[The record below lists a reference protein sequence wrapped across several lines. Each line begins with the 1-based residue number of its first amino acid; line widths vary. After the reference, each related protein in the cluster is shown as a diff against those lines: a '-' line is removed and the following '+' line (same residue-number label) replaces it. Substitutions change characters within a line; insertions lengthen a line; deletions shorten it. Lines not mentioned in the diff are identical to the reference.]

1 MADMRWLTEDDLSG
15 IYGRPAAAALRKVA
29 GHVTPEYARLI
40 VASRFCVLATCG
52 PRGVDASPRG
62 DDGPVARLLDPGHVA
77 LPDWHG
83 NNRIDSILN
92 IVADGRA
99 SLMFMIRGSATVL
112 RLRGIA
118 RVTDDADLRASFAR
132 GENLPRA
139 VIVLRVAEA
148 YFQCARALKR
158 AGLWDG
164 GDDSADLPTPGE
176 ILSVLTS
183 GEVGGK
189 TYDAEWPER
198 AARSMW

>member
-1 MADMRWLTEDDLSG
+1 MRWLTQDDLSG
-15 IYGRPAAAALRKVA
+15 IYAAPAPASLRKVA
-29 GHVTPEYARLI
+29 DHVTPEYARMMQ
-40 VASRFCVLATCG
+40 ASRFCVLATCG

-62 DDGPVARLLDPGHVA
+62 DDGAVARLLDPHHVA

-83 NNRIDSILN
+83 NNRIDSIGN

-99 SLMFMIRGSATVL
+99 SLMFLIRGSDSVL
-112 RLRGIA
+112 RIRGRA
-118 RVTDDADLRASFAR
+118 RVTDDADLRASFAH
-132 GENLPRA
+132 GEKLPRA
-139 VIVLRVAEA
+139 VIVLRVDEV
-148 YFQCARALKR
+148 YFQCARAVKR

-164 GDDSADLPTPGE
+164 GDESADLPTPGE

>member
-1 MADMRWLTEDDLSG
+1 MHWLSKDELSA
-15 IYGRPAAAALRKVA
+15 IYGTPAPAALRKVA
-29 GHVTPEYARLI
+29 GQVTAEYARLI
-40 VASRFCVLATCG
+40 AASRFCVLATCG

-83 NNRIDSILN
+83 NNRIDSITN

-112 RLRGIA
+112 RLRGMA
-118 RVTDDADLRASFAR
+118 RLTDDADLRASFAR
-132 GENLPRA
+132 GEKLPRA
-139 VIVLRVAEA
+139 VIVLRVTEA
-148 YFQCARALKR
+148 YFQCARAVKR

-164 GDDSADLPTPGE
+164 GDDASDLPTPGD
-176 ILSVLTS
+176 ILSALTS

-189 TYDAEWPER
+189 IYDAEWPER

>member
-1 MADMRWLTEDDLSG
+1 M
-15 IYGRPAAAALRKVA
+15 
-29 GHVTPEYARLI
+29 
-40 VASRFCVLATCG
+40 
-52 PRGVDASPRG
+52 
-62 DDGPVARLLDPGHVA
+62 ARLLDPHHVA

-83 NNRIDSILN
+83 NNRIDSIAN

-112 RLRGIA
+112 RLRGTA
-118 RVTDDADLRASFAR
+118 WVTDDVQLRTSFAR
-132 GENLPRA
+132 GEKLPRT
-139 VIVLRVAEA
+139 VIVLRPSEV
-148 YFQCARALKR
+148 YFQCARAVKR

-164 GDDSADLPTPGE
+164 GDESAGLPTPGE
-176 ILSVLTS
+176 ILSALTL